1 MLFVLITIC
10 PSVGWIYRRLHVT
23 HSLSHLLPP
32 HPTPL
37 LSLSAIYS
45 IVSQRQMSGQKDS
58 DFSPASNVVPI
69 TVEPTQNSAS
79 KGCCQSN

>member
-23 HSLSHLLPP
+23 HSLPYLPP
-32 HPTPL
+32 LPLRL
-37 LSLSAIYS
+37 LSTSAIYN
-45 IVSQRQMSGQKDS
+45 IVSQRQMSGPNDS

-79 KGCCQSN
+79 KGVCCQSN